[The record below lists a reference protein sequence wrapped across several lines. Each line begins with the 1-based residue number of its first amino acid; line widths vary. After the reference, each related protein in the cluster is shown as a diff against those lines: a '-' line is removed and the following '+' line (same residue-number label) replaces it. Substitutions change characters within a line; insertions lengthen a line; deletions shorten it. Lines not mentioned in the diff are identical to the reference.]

1 MTSDHDVAVLGV
13 GMHPWGKWGQNF
25 VEYGVDA
32 AKKALDDAGVAW
44 TDIQFV
50 AGGETVRNGYAGYV
64 AGATMVQAL
73 GWNGARV
80 STSYAAC
87 ASGATA
93 LESARTR
100 ILAGLC
106 DVALVVGAD
115 TTPKG
120 FLAPTSNVDQP
131 DDPDWLRFRL
141 LGATN
146 PTYFGL
152 YARRRMALYGATEA
166 DFAKVKVKNAR
177 HGFENPNARYK
188 KLFTEEDVLN
198 SPMVADPLR
207 LLNICATS
215 DGAAAVVIA
224 SKEFAAKHT
233 ANNPSVRIRAI
244 STVTPRFPQTII
256 EMPNFSTDSAAA
268 LAPPELTFKD
278 SIAAAAYEE
287 SGIGPDE
294 LSLAEVYDLSSAL
307 ELDWYENI
315 GLCKEGEAER
325 LLNDG
330 DTSIGGR
337 IPVNPSGGLG
347 CFGEAVPAQALAQVC
362 EVTWQLRGQATGRQV
377 EGATTGITAN
387 QGLFGHGSSVLLST

>member
-1 MTSDHDVAVLGV
+1 
-13 GMHPWGKWGQNF
+13 
-25 VEYGVDA
+25 
-32 AKKALDDAGVAW
+32 VAW
-44 TDIQFV
+44 PDIQFV

-106 DVALVVGAD
+106 DVALVIGAD

-166 DFAKVKVKNAR
+166 DFAKVKVKNAK

-233 ANNPSVRIRAI
+233 SNNPSVRIRAI

-377 EGATTGITAN
+377 EGATAGITAN